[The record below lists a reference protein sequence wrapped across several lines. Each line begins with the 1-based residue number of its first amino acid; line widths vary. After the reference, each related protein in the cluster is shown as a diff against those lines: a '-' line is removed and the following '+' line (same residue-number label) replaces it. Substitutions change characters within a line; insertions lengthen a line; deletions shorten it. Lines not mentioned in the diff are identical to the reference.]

1 MVLMQY
7 SATLL
12 NEKKKKRHL
21 DFTARG
27 AFLPDTPFIGK
38 ERSEDEISLVQYTYR
53 ATVIL

>member
-1 MVLMQY
+1 MQY

-12 NEKKKKRHL
+12 NEKKKKGIWHL

-38 ERSEDEISLVQYTYR
+38 ERSEDEISLVQYIYR
-53 ATVIL
+53 ATDVL